1 MQVLE
6 QQHQQ
11 LIILLHDLNEAVQR
25 WESRTVVYQL
35 IDALI
40 VSTCKHFDAEEQL
53 MQLCAFPDL
62 NGHRE
67 MHRQLV
73 QDMLRLKGKL
83 DYLGEPMFSEW
94 FTHWPLARV
103 VAHIQY
109 ADKQL
114 EAHISAYPIRQ

>member
-1 MQVLE
+1 M
-6 QQHQQ
+6 
-11 LIILLHDLNEAVQR
+11 
-25 WESRTVVYQL
+25 TVYTKFL
-35 IDALI
+35 TP
-40 VSTCKHFDAEEQL
+40 S
-53 MQLCAFPDL
+53 FPDL